1 MVHLT
6 RGTNSCSSGNA
17 KPLKEEVK
25 EGASTA
31 NPKSSMNPTEGF
43 TPQCQFPK
51 HPSIKPCRIKL
62 DPKRDI
68 KGQTP
73 MRYSTA
79 GPGSKGQWWSSL
91 TEQAIFQSSLQL
103 VYSLSYFDTT
113 PVSVLAWKPP
123 QHSRWQSVCITNV
136 LKGQPVEV
144 PAGTAAGGTGGAAGT
159 LSWGSSTAISP
170 RLCWR
175 NIPPR
180 KGRIS
185 VSSECSQLCSSF
197 WQSFPG

>member
-113 PVSVLAWKPP
+113 PVFCTSLEASTAQQMAECLHNKCSQGSACGSACGDCCRWDRRGGRDPLLGQ
-123 QHSRWQSVCITNV
+123 QHSHQS
-136 LKGQPVEV
+136 Q
-144 PAGTAAGGTGGAAGT
+144 T
-159 LSWGSSTAISP
+159 LLEKHPTP
-170 RLCWR
+170 
-175 NIPPR
+175 
-180 KGRIS
+180 
-185 VSSECSQLCSSF
+185 
-197 WQSFPG
+197 